1 MLGTSENSGSEW
13 LSSTSR
19 VHFDP
24 RLFSTPRG
32 ECAPGINVTRYEQV
46 DMSLTQTGGGS
57 KSHGEKY
64 TESDIEKRQRV
75 LEEAFGSLQGMVDG
89 LGVDFGCLKSEVD
102 SIRTGIGSLETS
114 MTEQVR
120 GVSSQI
126 REMFQMSGLLSVS
139 RSPEIQGNA
148 ASFGTSQSQI
158 PSSQGGP
165 WVPGQAVQT
174 KSVDRGNVT
183 FFGGPGVC

>member
-1 MLGTSENSGSEW
+1 
-13 LSSTSR
+13 
-19 VHFDP
+19 
-24 RLFSTPRG
+24 
-32 ECAPGINVTRYEQV
+32 
-46 DMSLTQTGGGS
+46 MSLTQTGDGS

-75 LEEAFGSLQGMVDG
+75 LKEAFGNLQGMVDG

-120 GVSSQI
+120 DVSSQI

-139 RSPEIQGNA
+139 RSPEIQDNT

-158 PSSQGGP
+158 PSSQGGGP

-174 KSVDRGNVT
+174 KSVDGEMLHSL
-183 FFGGPGVC
+183 GLQGVC